1 MAVGSISVGIGSGGE
16 TPPPPPPPPTTP
28 PPSLDLNSMLPL
40 FMMMA
45 MVAPISSLFEEES
58 TGQST
63 S

>member
-1 MAVGSISVGIGSGGE
+1 MAVGSISVGIGTGGE
-16 TPPPPPPPPTTP
+16 TPPPPPPTTP

-45 MVAPISSLFEEES
+45 MVAPVSSLFDEES